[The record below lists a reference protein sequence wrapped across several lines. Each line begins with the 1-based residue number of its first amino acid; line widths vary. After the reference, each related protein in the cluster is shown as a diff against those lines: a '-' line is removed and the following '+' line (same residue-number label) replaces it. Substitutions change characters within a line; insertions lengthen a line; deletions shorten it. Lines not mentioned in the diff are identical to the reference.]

1 MMINGKL
8 EKPLKQIILQ
18 SNFLSLLFFRI
29 NNYIRKVLVSDPNSS
44 EINQTILQLN
54 LFNGNSLYV
63 SNNASK

>member
-1 MMINGKL
+1 MINGKL
-8 EKPLKQIILQ
+8 EKPSKRIILL

-29 NNYIRKVLVSDPNSS
+29 NNYIRKVLVSDQNSS
-44 EINQTILQLN
+44 EISQTILQLN